1 MKLGTSMIMAYSSR
15 KNRLLASKFTL
26 HFESNQSVVQQKMQI
41 IKNET
46 HHANKT
52 GNVDNYGTIIEE
64 ESLADLL
71 PMN

>member
-1 MKLGTSMIMAYSSR
+1 M
-15 KNRLLASKFTL
+15 LASKFTL

>member
-1 MKLGTSMIMAYSSR
+1 MG
-15 KNRLLASKFTL
+15 L
-26 HFESNQSVVQQKMQI
+26 HFESNQSVVEQKMQI

-52 GNVDNYGTIIEE
+52 RNVDNYGTIIEE

>member
-1 MKLGTSMIMAYSSR
+1 MLWSR
-15 KNRLLASKFTL
+15 ERWQLWLAVLEIYPAMGL